1 MVCHLDGDQH
11 DLPFQ
16 VGNVLEDV
24 DLVFPS
30 ESDETRVKIKKAIV
44 VRFDHKG
51 PTTGACCGL
60 EFTDIEQNQVN
71 VLTEFI
77 YKFQRDRLRNRL
89 RPDL

>member
-1 MVCHLDGDQH
+1 MVCHTDGNQD

-30 ESDETRVKIKKAIV
+30 ESGETRVKIKKALV
-44 VRFDHKG
+44 VRFDQRG
-51 PTTGACCGL
+51 PNTGACCGL
-60 EFTDIEQNQVN
+60 EFIDIEQNQVN
-71 VLTEFI
+71 TLTEFI